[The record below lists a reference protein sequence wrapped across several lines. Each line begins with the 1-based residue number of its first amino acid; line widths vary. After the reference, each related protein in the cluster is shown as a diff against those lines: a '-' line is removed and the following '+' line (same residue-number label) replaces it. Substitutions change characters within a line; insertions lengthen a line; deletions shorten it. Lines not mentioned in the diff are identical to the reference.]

1 MAPKILIVDDE
12 KDIRDLLDFNLK
24 REGYRIYKARDGLEA
39 LEQAKSRKP
48 DLILLDIMLPHKDGF
63 EVLRELQKNTKTA
76 SIPVIFLTARDNEID
91 EVVGLELGAEDY
103 VVKPISIRTLV
114 ARVKKALRQT
124 SHRNNESSPLSF
136 DDITIDPGSFQVMV
150 GEREVMLTRKEFE
163 ILYYLASRPGRVI
176 TRQLLLEE
184 LWDSNVVVI
193 DRTIDVH
200 IRKIREK
207 IGPEHMRLIETI
219 KGMGYRFKKE

>member
-39 LEQAKSRKP
+39 LAQAKSRKP

-184 LWDSNVVVI
+184 LWDSNVGVI

>member
-39 LEQAKSRKP
+39 LAQAKSRKP